1 MRNQSFIILLKAS
14 CDAKYKISLDFIFHE
29 FITTIFYNLIVHI
42 AGTLKIFKSTISAY
56 LKY

>member
-56 LKY
+56 LK